1 MEPVAII
8 GIGIE
13 GFRSEIKELSYKEL
27 MYLAAVKAYEDA
39 KISNPQEEID
49 AFVTCAEDYH
59 EGTAIFDEYTPDQL
73 GAVLKPMHT
82 ISGDGIQGLA
92 AAYMQIA
99 SGLFDT
105 VVVEAHSKASDIITH
120 GLITNFAF
128 DPHYARPFKVTPHFV
143 AALEKRMY
151 QEVTGTPEE
160 AFARVV
166 VKNHHNALHNPHA
179 AYGMQLDLETVLD
192 SDMVASPLTEMEI
205 AKPADGAVVLVL
217 ANANLAKKEG
227 REPIW
232 IKGLSWATGTPN
244 LDTRDWTTAT
254 YAYLCAQKA
263 YRQAKIKN
271 PAEQVDVF
279 EIDDTYAYK
288 ELQHLEALG
297 VYAPGEAGNAAL
309 LGELD
314 SDGLTPVNVSGGVLG
329 VGNTHENNGLVR
341 IAELVLQLRGSAG
354 ARQLPDVETGMALSW
369 RGVPTDTGALTILS
383 NQE

>member
-39 KISNPQEEID
+39 NITDPREEID

-73 GAVLKPMHT
+73 GSVLKPMHT

-105 VVVEAHSKASDIITH
+105 VVVEAHSKASDILTH
-120 GLITNFAF
+120 GLIMNFAF
-128 DPHYARPFKVTPHFV
+128 DPHYTRPFKVTPHYV

-151 QEVTGTPEE
+151 QEVTGTPDE
-160 AFARVV
+160 AIARIS
-166 VKNHHNALHNPHA
+166 VKNHHNALSNPNA
-179 AYGMQLDLETVLD
+179 AYGMHLDLDSVLD
-192 SDMVASPLTEMEI
+192 SEMVSTPLRDLEI

-217 ANANLAKKEG
+217 ANAKFAKREG
-227 REPIW
+227 RDPIW
-232 IKGLSWATGTPN
+232 IRGLSWATGTPN

-254 YAYLCAQKA
+254 YAYLCAEKA

-271 PAEQVDVF
+271 PMDQIDLF

-288 ELQHLEALG
+288 ELQHLEAIG

-314 SDGLTPVNVSGGVLG
+314 PDGATPVNVSGGVLG
-329 VGNTHENNGLVR
+329 VGNTYENNGLVR
-341 IAELVLQLRGSAG
+341 IAELVLQLRGLAG
-354 ARQLPDVETGMALSW
+354 TRQLSDVETGLALSW
-369 RGVPTDTGALTILS
+369 RGVPTDTGAMAILS